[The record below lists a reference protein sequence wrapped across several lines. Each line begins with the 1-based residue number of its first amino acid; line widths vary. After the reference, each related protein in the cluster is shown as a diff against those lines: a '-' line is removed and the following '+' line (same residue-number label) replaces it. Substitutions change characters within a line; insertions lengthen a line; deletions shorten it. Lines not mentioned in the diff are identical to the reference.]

1 MDYSL
6 QKTSVWSFP
15 NRGSWATHKGDYRG
29 NWSPHIPRNL
39 ILKYTKENDLVLDCF
54 VGSGTTMIECK
65 ELNRNGIGIDINPTA
80 ISITKQRTSYQS
92 NNNSIQEIYLGNA
105 KNMDFI
111 SDSSVDFIC
120 THPPYADIIR
130 YSDSIPNDIS
140 LHNYNDFLLEMR
152 KVAEECYR
160 VLKPNHYCTF
170 MIGDIRKDGNVI
182 PLGFKLMEEFCKSKF
197 ELKEIII
204 KEQHN
209 CKYTSYW
216 LKTDVI
222 KQIYLLAHEYIFVM
236 KKNILK

>member
-1 MDYSL
+1 MNYSL

-15 NRGSWATHKGDYRG
+15 SRGSWATHKGDYRG

-39 ILKYTKENDLVLDCF
+39 ILKYTNENDLVLDCF

-92 NNNSIQEIYLGNA
+92 NNNSTLNIYLADA
-105 KNMDFI
+105 KKMDCI
-111 SDSSVDFIC
+111 TDNSIDFIC

-130 YSDSIPNDIS
+130 YSDSILDDIS
-140 LHNYNDFLLEMR
+140 SHNYNDFLFEMH
-152 KVAEECYR
+152 KVTEECYR
-160 VLKPNHYCTF
+160 VLKPNHYCSF
-170 MIGDIRKDGNVI
+170 MIGDIRKNGNVI

-197 ELKEIII
+197 VLKEIII

-209 CKYTSYW
+209 CKSTAYW
-216 LKTDVI
+216 QRIYAMK
-222 KQIYLLAHEYIFVM
+222 KMYLLAHEYIFIM
-236 KKNILK
+236 KKVIL